1 LLEEAALHVR
11 GDKGNNAYIV
21 FVDEMPGL
29 FYPVD
34 PKPTQEAMSVLAD
47 AERELAARG
56 VTAIPIWRLG
66 HDAAASIADAAERL
80 GVEGVMVGTS
90 KRTALWHL
98 VRGNVL
104 KGLTRKLLREQSLI
118 IVN

>member
-1 LLEEAALHVR
+1 MSR
-11 GDKGNNAYIV
+11 RYSGS
-21 FVDEMPGL
+21 FTC
-29 FYPVD
+29 
-34 PKPTQEAMSVLAD
+34 PKPTPEAVHVLAQ
-47 AERELAARG
+47 AERELADRG

-66 HDAAASIADAAERL
+66 HDAAGSIADAAERL
-80 GVEGVMVGTS
+80 GADGVMVGTS

-104 KGLTRKLLREQSLI
+104 KGLTRKLRREISLI